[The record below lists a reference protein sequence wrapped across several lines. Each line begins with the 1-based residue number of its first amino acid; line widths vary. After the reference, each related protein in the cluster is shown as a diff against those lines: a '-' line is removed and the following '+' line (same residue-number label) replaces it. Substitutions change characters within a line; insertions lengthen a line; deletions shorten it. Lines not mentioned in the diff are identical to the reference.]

1 MNDNLSPAGQVTA
14 NTSLFTYPRDLSVD
28 DYAHPSH
35 VPPYLDAIVATANQ
49 SVIDACNG
57 DAHCIFDTIVTNNQD
72 IGIATMT
79 TDENNNVQQN
89 QSSKAHNDI

>member
-1 MNDNLSPAGQVTA
+1 M
-14 NTSLFTYPRDLSVD
+14 D

-35 VPPYLDAIVATANQ
+35 VPPYIDEIVATANQ

-57 DAHCIFDTIVTNNQD
+57 DTHCIFDTIVTDNQD

-79 TDENNNVQQN
+79 TDENNNIQQN
-89 QSSKAHNDI
+89 QSSKA